1 MSVQLKIRYYENQK
15 HTIDGINCYQD
26 DRWGSQ
32 VYELADDEFDWLNVD
47 QQEDESFQAAAQ
59 RSVDELLNKPEFNI
73 YRREHRHLDTCGKKI
88 YEDNGQD
95 FFESIAAPKPD
106 DFDEQIDE
114 WEQILGS
121 HLTDQQV
128 GIVISHAVLE
138 ERFAAIGARLNLK
151 EATVRQIYNRA
162 TKKVAKVYGSLS
174 HFRACR
180 GY

>member
-26 DRWGSQ
+26 DRWSSQ
-32 VYELADDEFDWLNVD
+32 VYELEDDEFDWLNVD
-47 QQEDESFQAAAQ
+47 QQKGESFQKAAQ

-73 YRREHRHLDTCGKKI
+73 YRREHRHLDTFGKKI

-106 DFDEQIDE
+106 DFDEQIEE
-114 WEQILGS
+114 WKQILGS

-128 GIVISHAVLE
+128 EIVISHAVLE

-151 EATVRQIYNRA
+151 EATVRQIYNRSI
-162 TKKVAKVYGSLS
+162 KKVAKVYGSLS
-174 HFRACR
+174 HFQACR